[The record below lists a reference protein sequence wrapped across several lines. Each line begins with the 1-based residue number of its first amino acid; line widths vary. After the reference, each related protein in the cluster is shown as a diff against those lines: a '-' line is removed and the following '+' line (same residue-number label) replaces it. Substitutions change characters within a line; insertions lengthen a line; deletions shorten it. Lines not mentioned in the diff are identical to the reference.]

1 MAIICIELL
10 VAVVVRLA
18 EIVAMNSSTQVR
30 RRTRHSGP
38 RALSQLWLPSAIAAV
53 ADQLIHQISQEEKI
67 KCDLIVEVCQNV

>member
-38 RALSQLWLPSAIAAV
+38 LSQLWLPSAIAAV